1 MTASQLGLLLVPVW
15 PLVLAAWTL
24 AGRGRPIVA
33 LAAAPLPAL
42 AVAWAPW
49 LFEGFVLGDARL
61 GIGLAVPVAG
71 RMLCGACA
79 LLWMLAGWFAA
90 DFLRNDPRIRR
101 FAAAWLM
108 TLAGSVGLF
117 VAADLATFYMLFA
130 LLSLAACGLVIHNG
144 TAEARRATRVY
155 LVLALA
161 GEAFLLLA
169 FVLLASETPGDT
181 LAIAD
186 VSLHA
191 AAAPFGNQTF
201 IFLLL
206 GFGIKLG
213 LVPLHGWL
221 PIAHPAA
228 PVPASAV
235 LSGALV
241 KAGALGFLVFLPWG
255 APQADWGQTLLVAG
269 LVTALIGALLGL
281 MQDQPK
287 TLLAYSSVSQMG
299 LVAATLGAGFA
310 AAIPSTHEAASLY
323 AVHHVFVKGCLF
335 LSVGLLA
342 TLGGRWRG
350 ACLGVSAILAMSFAG
365 LPFTGGMIAKL
376 AAKPCFAPEWT
387 GPVLVLSS
395 ILSAALMM
403 RFVVALAAQSR
414 EPEEAPHGNRILPW
428 ALCAIVGLVAP
439 WALSVTIDPELVG
452 KALSVAEIGAA
463 VWPVAFGGL
472 CGWLWARHV
481 RWKLPAGD
489 IVCLVER
496 LRCCAVLRQ
505 ANRLD
510 AGLAEWR
517 LAALALAVAG
527 LFFLLS
533 GLFG

>member
-15 PLVLAAWTL
+15 PLILAAGIL
-24 AGRGRPIVA
+24 AGRGRPIAV

-71 RMLCGACA
+71 RMLFGACA

-90 DFLRNDPRIRR
+90 DFLREDPRIRQ

-144 TAEARRATRVY
+144 TPEARRATRVY

-169 FVLLASETPGDT
+169 FVLLAAGPAGDT
-181 LAIAD
+181 LALAEI
-186 VSLHA
+186 STHA
-191 AAAPFGNQTF
+191 WASPFRSQAF
-201 IFLLL
+201 VFLLL

-255 APQADWGQTLLVAG
+255 VPQTDWGHTLLVAG
-269 LVTALIGALLGL
+269 LATALLGALLGL
-281 MQDQPK
+281 VQDQPK

-310 AAIPSTHEAASLY
+310 AAIPSTREAASLY
-323 AVHHVFVKGCLF
+323 AVHHVFVKGSLF

-350 ACLGVSAILAMSFAG
+350 ACLGVSAILALSFAG

-376 AAKPCFAPEWT
+376 VAKPCFAPTWT
-387 GPVLVLSS
+387 GPVLVVSS
-395 ILSAALMM
+395 ILSAALMI
-403 RFVVALAAQSR
+403 RFVVALAAQPGGPAATPR
-414 EPEEAPHGNRILPW
+414 LHRILPW
-428 ALCAIVGLVAP
+428 ALCAIGGLIVP
-439 WALSVTIDPELVG
+439 WVLVVTIAPELVG
-452 KALSVAEIGAA
+452 KALSIEEIGTA
-463 VWPVAFGGL
+463 VWPVAFGGV
-472 CGWLWARHV
+472 CGWLWARHG

-489 IVCLVER
+489 IVCLIEA
-496 LRCCAVLRQ
+496 LRCGHVLRR
-505 ANRLD
+505 ADRLD
-510 AGLAEWR
+510 ASLAEWKA
-517 LAALALAVAG
+517 AALALAVAA
-527 LFFLLS
+527 LFFLLA
-533 GLFG
+533 GLLG